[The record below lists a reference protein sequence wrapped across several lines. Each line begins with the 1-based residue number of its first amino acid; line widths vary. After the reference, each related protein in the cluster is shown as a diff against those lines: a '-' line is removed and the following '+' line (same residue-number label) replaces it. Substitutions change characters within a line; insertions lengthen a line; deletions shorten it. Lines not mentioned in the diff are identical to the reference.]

1 MLCNGFYLL
10 CEASFTKD
18 PFGMGLSLLAIPDFE
33 MGQDLIRRCDES
45 LHSELLLSRCL
56 QLEVFLIV
64 KTLCSSN
71 FVLNIGCKCF
81 LICN

>member
-1 MLCNGFYLL
+1 MLCNGLYLL
-10 CEASFTKD
+10 YEASFTEG
-18 PFGMGLSLLAIPDFE
+18 PFGIGLSLLGIPDFE
-33 MGQDLIRRCDES
+33 MGLDLILRCDES
-45 LHSELLLSRCL
+45 LHSELLQSRCL
-56 QLEVFLIV
+56 QLEVLLIV